1 MSTILIKNA
10 IIIDPNS
17 NYKNLKKDI
26 LIVDG
31 IIDNIEKNIK
41 ADNAEIIKSD
51 DLHVC
56 PGLFDFSVDFPEP
69 GNEQKETLKSGFIS
83 SISGGFTGLGLQP
96 SKQTPRDQKTDIL
109 FCINSGKGLGLN
121 VIPYGAL
128 SKGLNGEQL
137 SEMFDM
143 YTSGSLA
150 FTDNMEPVVNGGLFS
165 RAILYAKNF
174 NGLIISF
181 PYDQS
186 ISPSGQINEGIVSTQ
201 LGLEGIPELS
211 EEIILSRDLLI
222 NSYHEGRLHF
232 NILSSKNT
240 VKQLEKAK
248 KVQKHISCGTS
259 IYHLLFDDEV
269 LQGFNSRFKILPPL
283 RTKEDRN
290 ALLEGIKNGVIDVI
304 TSYHQPHEEE
314 INEVEFSLSPF
325 GVIGTQICFPLAITY
340 LSDYLG
346 LEKIVQCMS
355 INPRTILQCEV
366 PIIKVGHKADI
377 TLFDPAKKWIYN
389 RENNN
394 SKSEN
399 TPLFG
404 SELKASVLGT
414 ILGRNYHKNITQE

>member
-1 MSTILIKNA
+1 MSSILIKNA
-10 IIIDPNS
+10 TIIDPNS
-17 NYKNLKKDI
+17 NFKNLKKDI
-26 LIVDG
+26 FIEDG
-31 IIDNIEKNIK
+31 IISRIEENIK
-41 ADNAEIIKSD
+41 ADSAEIITAD
-51 DLHVC
+51 NLHVC

-109 FCINSGKGLGLN
+109 FCINSSKGLGIN
-121 VIPYGAL
+121 VVPYGAL
-128 SKGLNGEQL
+128 SKGLKGEQL

-143 YTSGSLA
+143 YSSGSLA
-150 FTDNMEPVVNGGLFS
+150 FTDNMEPVVHGGLFS

-174 NGLIISF
+174 NGLVISF

-186 ISPSGQINEGIVSTQ
+186 ISPNGQINEGNVSTQ
-201 LGLEGIPELS
+201 LGLEGIPDLS
-211 EEIILSRDLLI
+211 EEIILNRDILI

-232 NILSSKNT
+232 NIVSSKKS
-240 VKQLEKAK
+240 VKQLKKAK
-248 KVQKHISCGTS
+248 KEQKYVSCGTS
-259 IYHLLFDDEV
+259 IFHLLFDDE
-269 LQGFNSRFKILPPL
+269 LLDGFDSRFKILPPL
-283 RTKEDRN
+283 RTKADRN
-290 ALLEGIKNGVIDVI
+290 ALIEGVKNGVIDVI

-314 INEVEFSLSPF
+314 INEVEFSLAPF
-325 GVIGTQICFPLAITY
+325 GIIGTQVCFPLALTY

-355 INPRTILQCEV
+355 INPRTILQCEI
-366 PIIKVGHKADI
+366 PIIKVGHQADI
-377 TLFDPAKKWIYN
+377 TLFDPTKKWTFSK
-389 RENNN
+389 ENNN

-414 ILGRNYHKNITQE
+414 ILGRNYHKNIP